1 MQLIYSNYL
10 FKTEKVMKKSI
21 ILILMLVFLSLGCE
35 DTYVAGYNGK
45 LETNNYDESIYTEQ
59 DSLNLGLKK

>member
-1 MQLIYSNYL
+1 
-10 FKTEKVMKKSI
+10 MKKSI